1 MTRLGKKWEAKKVQ
15 KGVENI
21 DNNQMIE
28 QSKRWSSFV
37 ISVLK
42 NDILK
47 GIGMFRTEFRERKV
61 DTAWSN
67 LVGKAHWNRGTLQT
81 AELNVSLPCLG

>member
-1 MTRLGKKWEAKKVQ
+1 
-15 KGVENI
+15 
-21 DNNQMIE
+21 MIE

-61 DTAWSN
+61 DTA
-67 LVGKAHWNRGTLQT
+67 
-81 AELNVSLPCLG
+81 

>member
-1 MTRLGKKWEAKKVQ
+1 MTRLGKKLEAKKVQ
-15 KGVENI
+15 KGVENT

-42 NDILK
+42 SDILK
-47 GIGMFRTEFRERKV
+47 GIGMFRTEFRERKG
-61 DTAWSN
+61 DTA
-67 LVGKAHWNRGTLQT
+67 
-81 AELNVSLPCLG
+81 